1 MKAPGKV
8 YCWRGVL
15 GSFYCSPQKQKDV
28 VCAEYINK
36 DSLLSKL
43 TERMEQAKVEAGGCS
58 NMHASGKYIAYQ
70 EMVNL
75 INEL

>member
-36 DSLLSKL
+36 DFLLSKL
-43 TERMEQAKVEAGGCS
+43 TERTEQAKFEARGCA
-58 NMHASGKYIAYQ
+58 NMHALGKYIAYQ
-70 EMVNL
+70 EMVDL
-75 INEL
+75 IKEL

>member
-15 GSFYCSPQKQKDV
+15 GSFFCSPQKQKDIA
-28 VCAEYINK
+28 CAEYINK
-36 DSLLSKL
+36 NLLIARL
-43 TERMEQAKVEAGGCS
+43 TELMDQAKVEAGGCS
-58 NMHASGKYIAYQ
+58 NMFATGKYIAFQ

-75 INEL
+75 IKSL